1 MGIDLGLDGKRA
13 LVTGAGIGIGRGIAT
28 WLARAGCDVA
38 LADKDA
44 DSLDEAVTEV
54 AAVAEAGVGTRVIGI
69 EADLRRPDAVRGLVT
84 RTVDQLGG
92 LDVAVNNVGSLAG
105 RSPGLFVDLDDEALR
120 DIVEQNLFV
129 TMWSC
134 HAEARAMVAAGTEGV
149 IVNVSSG
156 ETSRAA
162 VRMAPY
168 GAAKAAINHL
178 TETLAVELAPYGI
191 RVLAVAP
198 GTTLTPIVKA
208 ALSDETVEQLVAAH
222 PLGRLGEP
230 DDLGRLVVALA
241 SDLGRSVTGQLVFG
255 DNGAQLARNR
265 PWL

>member
-1 MGIDLGLDGKRA
+1 LAIDLGLEGKRA
-13 LVTGAGIGIGRGIAT
+13 LVTGAGIGIGRGIAS

-44 DSLDEAVTEV
+44 ASLDEAV
-54 AAVAEAGVGTRVIGI
+54 AEVIGAGTGI
-69 EADLRRPDAVRGLVT
+69 RAIGLEADLRRPDAVRGLVT
-84 RTVDQLGG
+84 RVVDELGG
-92 LDVAVNNVGSLAG
+92 LEVAVNNVGSLVG
-105 RSPGLFVDLDDEALR
+105 RSPDLFVDLDDEALR

-134 HAEARAMVAAGTEGV
+134 HAEARAMIDAGIEGV

-178 TETLAVELAPYGI
+178 TETLAVELAPHGI

-198 GTTLTPIVKA
+198 GTTLTPVVKA
-208 ALSDETVEQLVAAH
+208 ALSDETVERLVAAH